1 MFAFPET
8 VGVKLLVTEEALFKQ
23 PAADSSSSLK
33 DATWTDATAPGGGGG
48 GGVSSVP
55 PPVLFSFV
63 LTDEKSRRLYAT
75 ALRVRPSIF
84 FLEASCTFVLSFVS
98 LTPYC
103 IIYYWSNIHPFSSY
117 RCTSK
122 CHSWAWLTLW
132 RM

>member
-33 DATWTDATAPGGGGG
+33 DATWTDATAPGGGG
-48 GGVSSVP
+48 VSSVP

-75 ALRVRPSIF
+75 ALRVRPSIL
-84 FLEASCTFVLSFVS
+84 FLKLLARSYLALFPSHHIVSYTIGVTFTLSPLTDVRAS
-98 LTPYC
+98 
-103 IIYYWSNIHPFSSY
+103 
-117 RCTSK
+117 
-122 CHSWAWLTLW
+122 ATLGLG
-132 RM
+132 

>member
-75 ALRVRPSIF
+75 ALRVRPSIL
-84 FLEASCTFVLSFVS
+84 FLKLLARSYLALFPSHHIVSYTIGVTFTLSPLTDVRAS
-98 LTPYC
+98 
-103 IIYYWSNIHPFSSY
+103 
-117 RCTSK
+117 
-122 CHSWAWLTLW
+122 ATLGLG
-132 RM
+132 